1 MKKSKIKEFLRTSRQ
16 VIKDSSLENG
26 AIVAADS
33 GKSIYPAGVQN
44 YRFVWIR
51 DASYIC
57 IAADILGL
65 RDIPEKFFDWCL
77 NRAEGFSESGIFH
90 NAYNANGTSNGTLIS
105 PAELKVPRKLKE
117 MYLNITH
124 FGTQFQPDQNG
135 ILLLALAH
143 HIKHFGIGDLLKYK
157 KIVRLTADGLCRFWE
172 KNRFVQPYFDLWE
185 ERCILPNQKR
195 HHTYS
200 LAVCIAGL
208 RAAIKLCGKNK
219 IWLAT
224 ESQMWD
230 IFSEMYCA
238 QTNKIPRT
246 YSRPSSI
253 NHPQSP
259 IDRTTDEP
267 DTSLLGL
274 VYPAGLLNPLDEKML
289 TTVAEIIAKNT
300 IDNGG
305 LMRYPNDVYCGGV
318 KNGWVTLTDA
328 GAWPIL
334 SFWMAIYF
342 CLCGDRKNALK
353 HFYWPLE
360 RTEKYFPEQIFTKR
374 GKYSISPLVWSAAMF
389 IIAADFLGYRK

>member
-1 MKKSKIKEFLRTSRQ
+1 MKKSNIKEFLRTSGQ

-26 AIVAADS
+26 AIIAADS
-33 GKSIYPAGVQN
+33 GKSVYPAGVQN

-65 RDIPEKFFDWCL
+65 RDIPERFFDWCL
-77 NRAEGFSESGIFH
+77 NRAEGFPQNGIFH
-90 NAYNANGTSNGTLIS
+90 NAYNVNGTINGTLIS
-105 PAELKVPRKLKE
+105 PAELKVPRKLQQR
-117 MYLNITH
+117 YLNITH

-135 ILLLALAH
+135 ILLLAIAH
-143 HIKHFGIGDLLKYK
+143 HIKHFGIGDLSGYK
-157 KIVRLTADGLCRFWE
+157 KIVQLTADGLCRFW
-172 KNRFVQPYFDLWE
+172 KKDHFIQSYFDLWE

-208 RAAIKLCGKNK
+208 HAAIELWGKKK
-219 IWLAT
+219 IWLQT
-224 ESQMWD
+224 EKQMWS
-230 IFSEMYCA
+230 IFSEMCHA
-238 QTNKIPRT
+238 QTTKIPRT
-246 YSRPSSI
+246 YSRLSS
-253 NHPQSP
+253 N
-259 IDRTTDEP
+259 DRAMDVP
-267 DTSLLGL
+267 DASLLGL
-274 VYPAGLLNPLDEKML
+274 IYPARLLNPLDEKMQA
-289 TTVAEIIAKNT
+289 TVARIIAKNT

-305 LMRYPNDVYCGGV
+305 LIRYPNDVYCGGV
-318 KNGWVTLTDA
+318 KNGWVTLTGA

-360 RTEKYFPEQIFTKR
+360 RAGKYLPEQIFTKR

-389 IIAADFLGYRK
+389 IIAADFLGFRK